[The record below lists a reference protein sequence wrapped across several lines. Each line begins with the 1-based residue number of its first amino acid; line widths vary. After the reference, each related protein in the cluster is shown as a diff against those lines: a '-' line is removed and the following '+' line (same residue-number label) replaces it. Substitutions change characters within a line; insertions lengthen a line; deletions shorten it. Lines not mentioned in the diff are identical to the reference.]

1 MTQDATNPTIMVVED
16 NDDTRFMLRKAL
28 EMKGYRVIEAVDG
41 WEAVQVATRERPD
54 LILMDLNLPV
64 LDGIT
69 ATDILRGNEELKGV
83 PVVAI
88 TAHNTTDSRVD
99 AGEAGCAEYL
109 AKPIDIDQLQSLVAR
124 LLH

>member
-1 MTQDATNPTIMVVED
+1 MAQNTTNPTIMVVED
-16 NDDTRFMLRKAL
+16 YDDTRFMLRQAL
-28 EMKGYRVIEAVDG
+28 ESKGYRVIEAVDG

-69 ATDILRGNEELKGV
+69 ATDILRGNEELHGV

-88 TAHNTTDSRVD
+88 TAHNTTDSRAD

-109 AKPIDIDQLQSLVAR
+109 TKPIDIDELQSLVAR

>member
-1 MTQDATNPTIMVVED
+1 MPQDATNPTIMVVED
-16 NDDTRFMLRKAL
+16 YDDTRFMLRQAL
-28 EMKGYRVIEAVDG
+28 ESKGYRVIEAVDG

-69 ATDILRGNEELKGV
+69 VTDILRGNEELNGV

-88 TAHNTTDSRVD
+88 TAHNTTDSRAD
-99 AGEAGCAEYL
+99 AVEAGCAEYL

>member
-1 MTQDATNPTIMVVED
+1 MTQHATNQTIMVVED
-16 NDDTRFMLRKAL
+16 YDDTRLMLRKAL
-28 EMKGYRVIEAVDG
+28 EVKGYRVIEAVDG
-41 WEAVQVATRERPD
+41 WQAVQLATQERPD

-69 ATDILRGNEELKGV
+69 ATDILRGNEELNDV

-88 TAHNTTDSRVD
+88 TAHNTADSRAE

-109 AKPIDIDQLQSLVAR
+109 AKPIDLDQLQSLVAR